1 VCLQACFDE
10 TSEGVEYIYKEPK
23 VTSLAELS
31 DRLTQQMACK
41 FGAGAVRICS
51 DTERPEAE
59 AGGAVG
65 GWVLVTHVT
74 PCWPPEELP
83 AKLTLF
89 ERTHHNVRHFM
100 YDTPFTRAGPA
111 HGHTADQWK
120 RRTTLTSK
128 LCPKTPTPM
137 LNLGDCC
144 SVQLISIPGATTP
157 SGGEAGCRTKS
168 PSGGAA

>member
-157 SGGEAGCRTKS
+157 SGGEAGC
-168 PSGGAA
+168 